1 MAKRRKLL
9 RERGEGRRNPLA
21 LALLSLLAGTLAGLV
36 GALFRLAL
44 SRLNLWR
51 TAWIHWAHHLGWP
64 GILLVVAATTFAAAI
79 AAWMVRR
86 FSPES
91 SGSGIPY
98 VEMQLRERWIGNHIP
113 IVIVKFFGGLLAI
126 GSGLALGREGPT
138 IQIGA
143 GIGHLV
149 GGLFRRN
156 ENERRVLLA
165 ACAGAG
171 LSTAFN
177 APIAGAVFVLEEL
190 VGGFNV
196 PISIAT
202 LGASAGAIG
211 LARHLLGQQ
220 PDFVVP
226 ILKQLEVGKIFGHL
240 ALGIV
245 LGFLGVL
252 YSRAI
257 LGAIGI
263 QARFARI
270 PVEFRAGAIGA
281 MIGVFGWFF
290 PAWIGGGDNLTQ
302 QALSGNV
309 VYSTI
314 AVLFVVR
321 FLLPPISYSAET
333 PGGLFAPMLT
343 VGSQAGLLFGFVW
356 AHIFG
361 GGQYLPTEFAIVGI
375 AALFTAVVRAPV
387 TGIILAIELTGAFG
401 LFLPMLAAAFTAMTV
416 ATLMKQE
423 PIYDSL
429 RVAPNSDRGEI
440 ATPGER

>member
-1 MAKRRKLL
+1 MVRCADRVPITMAKGRKLL
-9 RERGEGRRNPLA
+9 HEKGEGRRNPLA
-21 LALLSLLAGTLAGLV
+21 LAVLSLLAGTVAGLV

-44 SRLNLWR
+44 SQMNAWR
-51 TAWIHWAHHLGWP
+51 TLWIHWAHHLGWA
-64 GILLVVAATTFAAAI
+64 GIFLVAAATALAAGI
-79 AAWMVRR
+79 AAWMVRH
-86 FSPES
+86 FSPEAT
-91 SGSGIPY
+91 GSGIPY
-98 VEMQLRERWIGNHIP
+98 VEMQLRERWSGNHIP
-113 IVIVKFFGGLLAI
+113 IVIVKFVGGLLAI

-143 GIGHLV
+143 GVGHLI

-211 LARHLLGQQ
+211 LARHMLGQQ
-220 PDFVVP
+220 PDFIVP
-226 ILKQLEVGKIFGHL
+226 ILKQLEVGRITAHL
-240 ALGIV
+240 ILGILV
-245 LGFLGVL
+245 GFLGVL

-257 LGAIGI
+257 LGAIAV
-263 QARFARI
+263 QAKLTRI
-270 PVEFRAGAIGA
+270 RVEFRAAAIGA
-281 MIGVFGWFF
+281 MIGLLGWFF

-309 VYSTI
+309 VYSI
-314 AVLFVVR
+314 MLVLFVVR
-321 FLLPPISYSAET
+321 FVLPPISYSAET

-343 VGSQAGLLFGFVW
+343 VGSLAGLLFGFVW
-356 AHIFG
+356 VHLLG
-361 GGQYLPTEFAIVGI
+361 GGQFLPTEFAIVGL
-375 AALFTAVVRAPV
+375 AALFSSVVRAPV
-387 TGIILAIELTGAFG
+387 TGIILAVELTGAFG
-401 LFLPMLAAAFTAMTV
+401 LFLPMLGAAFTAMAV

-429 RVAPNSDRGEI
+429 RVIR
-440 ATPGER
+440 

>member
-9 RERGEGRRNPLA
+9 HEKNEGRRNPFA
-21 LALLSLLAGTLAGLV
+21 LAVLSLVAGTAAGLI

-44 SRLNLWR
+44 EHLNGLR
-51 TAWIHWAHHLGWP
+51 TQWIGQAHHLGWL
-64 GILLVVAATTFAAAI
+64 GIMPVVVAISLAAAT

-91 SGSGIPY
+91 TGSGIPY
-98 VEMQLRERWIGNHIP
+98 VERQLRERWIGNHIS
-113 IVIVKFFGGLLAI
+113 IVIVKFIGGLVAI

-143 GIGHLV
+143 GVGYLV
-149 GGLFRRN
+149 GKLFRRN
-156 ENERRVLLA
+156 ENELRVILA

-202 LGASAGAIG
+202 LGASAAAIG
-211 LARHLLGQQ
+211 LARHMLGQQ
-220 PDFVVP
+220 PDFIVP
-226 ILKQLEVGKIFGHL
+226 ILKQLEVGNIIGHL
-240 ALGIV
+240 VLGVV

-257 LGAIGI
+257 LKAIAI
-263 QARFARI
+263 QGRLSRI
-270 PVEFRAGAIGA
+270 PVELRAGAIGA
-281 MIGVFGWFF
+281 LIGVLGWFF
-290 PAWIGGGDNLTQ
+290 PVWIGGGDNLTQ
-302 QALSGNV
+302 QALGGGV
-309 VYSTI
+309 VFSVM
-314 AVLFVVR
+314 AVTFVVR
-321 FLLPPISYSAET
+321 FLIPPISYSAET

-356 AHIFG
+356 VHLFG
-361 GGQYLPTEFAIVGI
+361 GGHYVPTEFAIVGM
-375 AALFTAVVRAPV
+375 AALFTSVVRAPV
-387 TGIILAIELTGAFG
+387 TGIILAVELTGAFG
-401 LFLPMLAAAFTAMTV
+401 LFLPMLAASFTAMTV

-429 RVAPNSDRGEI
+429 RVAR
-440 ATPGER
+440 

>member
-1 MAKRRKLL
+1 MAKGRKLL
-9 RERGEGRRNPLA
+9 HEKSEGHRSALA
-21 LALLSLLAGTLAGLV
+21 LAVLSLLAGALAGLM

-44 SRLNLWR
+44 EQMNVYRTLWIER
-51 TAWIHWAHHLGWP
+51 AHRLGWT
-64 GILLVVAATTFAAAI
+64 GVFLVVAATALTAGI
-79 AAWMVRR
+79 AAWMVKR

-98 VEMQLRERWIGNHIP
+98 VEMQLREHWMGSHVP
-113 IVIVKFFGGLLAI
+113 IVIVKFIGGLLAI
-126 GSGLALGREGPT
+126 GGGLALGREGPT
-138 IQIGA
+138 IQIG
-143 GIGHLV
+143 GGVGNLV

-202 LGASAGAIG
+202 LAASTGAIG

-220 PDFVVP
+220 PEFVVP
-226 ILKQLEVGKIFGHL
+226 IVKQLEVGKIAGHL
-240 ALGIV
+240 IFGVIV
-245 LGFLGVL
+245 GFLGVL

-257 LGAIGI
+257 LGAIAA
-263 QARFARI
+263 QTKLTRI

-281 MIGVFGWFF
+281 MIGILGWFL
-290 PAWIGGGDNLTQ
+290 PGWIGGGENLTQ
-302 QALSGNV
+302 QALGGNV
-309 VYSTI
+309 VYSVML
-314 AVLFVVR
+314 VLFLVR
-321 FLLPPISYSAET
+321 FVLPPISYSAET

-343 VGSQAGLLFGFVW
+343 VGSLAGLLFGSVW
-356 AHIFG
+356 VHFFG
-361 GGQYLPTEFAIVGI
+361 GGQFLPTEFAIVGI
-375 AALFTAVVRAPV
+375 AAFFTSVVRAPV
-387 TGIILAIELTGAFG
+387 TGIILAVELTGAFG
-401 LFLPMLAAAFTAMTV
+401 LFLPMLAAAFTAMAV

-429 RVAPNSDRGEI
+429 RI
-440 ATPGER
+440 AR